1 MANESPSGLVWKS
14 GGAFEGPDWQK
25 VLGAELQRLK
35 GEVCVWQRCAQWS
48 DFNVSSPRKK
58 EKRKHQNKTKE
69 EETLRPI
76 YTSNSLLRH
85 KVS

>member
-35 GEVCVWQRCAQWS
+35 GEVCVCVAALCTMER
-48 DFNVSSPRKK
+48 
-58 EKRKHQNKTKE
+58 
-69 EETLRPI
+69 L
-76 YTSNSLLRH
+76 
-85 KVS
+85 